1 MSQIDRK
8 RIETYTEHFD
18 DSDTDGMSLRVRNTE
33 GGGSSVPDES
43 EFYERRYQWLK
54 STNGGNSDNIWI
66 NLAKGVFNGKSFDGD
81 NSELVYINIPGWL
94 VKDDDDLGV
103 MFPHMTGGQTLNTFA
118 ELKTESSKDS
128 DAYAFGNMYNRNR
141 GVWVSPQ
148 NMYSTAWVAKKCC
161 TLYVTENEPRPVD
174 CEEIKTEDA
183 LDDNID
189 VFNADEDDYDWR
201 IALGAAYRRSEGSEQ
216 DKLSQARENAKELPD
231 KLFKKVEVGVDE
243 YMRRREAKGED
254 IKEDELATFINSIS
268 EALRPGTVKDSNL

>member
-1 MSQIDRK
+1 
-8 RIETYTEHFD
+8 
-18 DSDTDGMSLRVRNTE
+18 
-33 GGGSSVPDES
+33 
-43 EFYERRYQWLK
+43 
-54 STNGGNSDNIWI
+54 
-66 NLAKGVFNGKSFDGD
+66 
-81 NSELVYINIPGWL
+81 
-94 VKDDDDLGV
+94 
-103 MFPHMTGGQTLNTFA
+103 LNTFA